1 MQGDVSLLLLVH
13 AVDACALAFVY
24 FKTLVCF
31 FPRHRLLI
39 KINRLTES
47 QSVKP

>member
-24 FKTLVCF
+24 FKTLVSF
-31 FPRHRLLI
+31 FFFFSPALAP
-39 KINRLTES
+39 N
-47 QSVKP
+47 